1 MEQQYVS
8 AGVTRTAL
16 MVELCGR
23 TTMISY
29 DRLMKAE
36 LTNLVAL
43 DMAHDA

>member
-1 MEQQYVS
+1 MSPLEEQYAS
-8 AGVTRTAL
+8 AGVARTAL

-36 LTNLVAL
+36 LLRLVER
-43 DMAHDA
+43 